1 MHLFQLFD
9 EPITLRSGQL
19 SAWKI
24 ECDSL
29 TVDDWRT
36 LAAMAAEILPSFGYV
51 EPVPNGGIPF
61 ADALRFYADPDES
74 DAILIAEDVVTTGGS
89 MEKIRNGR
97 PVTEKLDENIEVIR
111 IMGICVF
118 ARGTPPDWVT
128 PLFQMRVQE

>member
-1 MHLFQLFD
+1 M
-9 EPITLRSGQL
+9 TLRSGQL

-24 ECDSL
+24 DCEAL

-74 DAILIAEDVVTTGGS
+74 DTILIAEDVVTTGGS
-89 MEKIRNGR
+89 MEKIRNDR
-97 PVTEKLDENIEVIR
+97 EVI
-111 IMGICVF
+111 GVCVF
-118 ARGTPPDWVT
+118 ARGTPPNWVT